1 MAESTGNKGLG
12 QPPEQMSTE
21 TRLLLAFLLM
31 GAIMF
36 LTPYFFKSQTPSPAA
51 KKSTQAGASQAT
63 VPPTAAETQAPPVS
77 VESEKAPVVPVIQAQ
92 TQPPLVIN
100 TDKYKITFSNQG
112 ANVRSWLLKTSLAEG
127 KPLELVN
134 STATVEDPTDCPG
147 RPADPKSTCKM
158 VPAYPFSLYLADRA
172 PLAKKLNNATYQQTA
187 DPDGLGVVF
196 EFSDGHATARKTF
209 RFQKDSFLSQ
219 VSSEVTNDGQ
229 PVANSLEWRAGFGD
243 LTVTNPSANQKTILF
258 DPFASGSLW
267 HPFGDNLKEQTASA
281 AKNGPL
287 TISGN
292 FSFAGIEDTYFTA
305 VFLPDSNANMQAVT
319 FADNTRTPLIEKP
332 ALYTGAA
339 ISMGAVNHFRMF
351 VGPKDYDLLR
361 HIDTKLE
368 QLVNFGMMS
377 ILAKP
382 LFLVVNWFDDNVV
395 HNFGWAI
402 VVVTIVINF
411 ALFPLKLANMK
422 SMRKMQAL
430 KPQVDAINAKYKNIK
445 MTDPRKG
452 EQNQE
457 VMDLYKKYGVNP
469 MGGCVPMLLQIPFF
483 FAFYTVFRVSVEMRG
498 ANWLWIHDLSQAEV
512 SPIKLL
518 PIIMIVSQFYMQR
531 MTPQANVDP
540 SQQKMMQF
548 MPLIFGFM
556 FYQFPSGLVL
566 YYLTSNLV
574 GMGQQWFFNHTE
586 AAQEAAR
593 SVEPPKKKN
602 GRK

>member
-36 LTPYFFKSQTPSPAA
+36 LTPYFFKSQAPAPIA
-51 KKSTQAGASQAT
+51 KKSTQSGQTADATPPPAASEAPAPAAQAADAAT
-63 VPPTAAETQAPPVS
+63 APTA
-77 VESEKAPVVPVIQAQ
+77 PVIQAQ
-92 TQPPLVIN
+92 AQPPFIVD
-100 TDKYKITFSNQG
+100 THFFKITFSNQG
-112 ANVRSWLLKTSLAEG
+112 ANVRSWQLKKSLAEG

-134 STATVEDPTDCPG
+134 TSTTVEDP
-147 RPADPKSTCKM
+147 
-158 VPAYPFSLYLADRA
+158 YPFDLYLPDRKA
-172 PLAKKLNNATYQQTA
+172 LAKKLNTSTYEQTV
-187 DPDGLGVVF
+187 DPDGLGVAF
-196 EFSDGHATARKTF
+196 NYSDGHNTVRKTF
-209 RFQKDSFLSQ
+209 RFQQDSYLVQ
-219 VSSEVTNDGQ
+219 VTSEVTADGQ
-229 PVANSLEWRAGFGD
+229 PVNNSLEWRGGFGD
-243 LTVTNPSANQKTILF
+243 FTITNPSANQKTIYF
-258 DPFASGSLW
+258 DLTANS
-267 HPFGDNLKEQTASA
+267 LKEHPAKDAS
-281 AKNGPL
+281 KGPV
-287 TISGN
+287 TYSGT
-292 FSFAGIEDTYFTA
+292 FSFAGIEDGYFTA
-305 VFLPDSNANMQAVT
+305 VFLPDSNATMQEVT
-319 FADNTRTPLIEKP
+319 FSDNTRTPLIEKP
-332 ALYTGAA
+332 ADYTGAA
-339 ISMGAVNHFRMF
+339 VSMGAVNHFRVF
-351 VGPKDYDLLR
+351 VGPKDYDLLKR
-361 HIDTKLE
+361 VDPKLE
-368 QLVNFGMMS
+368 QLINFGWMS

-382 LFLVVNWFDDNVV
+382 LFLVVNWFNANVV

-402 VVVTIVINF
+402 VVVTIVINL
-411 ALFPLKLANMK
+411 ALFPLKISNMK

-483 FAFYTVFRVSVEMRG
+483 FAFLTVFRVSAEMRG
-498 ANWLWIHDLSQAEV
+498 ANWLWIHDLSQAET
-512 SPIKLL
+512 SAIKLL
-518 PIIMIVSQFYMQR
+518 PIIMIVSQFYMQS

-540 SQQKMMQF
+540 SQQKMMRF

-574 GMGQQWFFNHTE
+574 SMGQQWFFNHTE

-593 SVEPPKKKN
+593 SVEPPKKKKD

>member
-21 TRLLLAFLLM
+21 TRLLIAFLLM

-36 LTPYFFKSQTPSPAA
+36 LTPYFFKTQAPAPNA
-51 KKSTQAGASQAT
+51 KKSTQSGQAADAT
-63 VPPTAAETQAPPVS
+63 VQPTPAEVKVPAVSAET
-77 VESEKAPVVPVIQAQ
+77 KAPSVPE
-92 TQPPLVIN
+92 TQSPALPPLVIN
-100 TDKYKITFSNQG
+100 TDQYKITFSNQG
-112 ANVRSWLLKTSLAEG
+112 ANVRSWQLKKSLAEG

-134 STATVEDPTDCPG
+134 TAATVDDP
-147 RPADPKSTCKM
+147 
-158 VPAYPFSLYLADRA
+158 YPFSLYLAEHKE
-172 PLAKKLNNATYQQTA
+172 LGKKLNAAVYQQTA
-187 DPDGLGVVF
+187 DPDGLGVTYDY
-196 EFSDGHATARKTF
+196 SDGHTTVRKTF
-209 RFQKDSFLSQ
+209 RFLKDSYLTQ
-219 VSSEVTNDGQ
+219 VTSEVKTDGQ
-229 PVANSLEWRAGFGD
+229 PVNNGLEWRGGFGD
-243 LTVTNPSANQKTILF
+243 FTLSNPAANQKTIYFNL
-258 DPFASGSLW
+258 AGNS
-267 HPFGDNLKEQTASA
+267 LKEQTVSA
-281 AKNGPL
+281 AKNGPA
-287 TISGN
+287 TAEGN
-292 FSFAGIEDTYFTA
+292 FSFAGVEDTYFTA
-305 VFLPDSNANMQAVT
+305 VFLPDSSSATVQEVT
-319 FADNTRTPLIEKP
+319 FSDNTRTPLIEKP
-332 ALYTGAA
+332 APYTGAA
-339 ISMGAVNHFRMF
+339 ISMGAVNHFRVF
-351 VGPKDYDLLR
+351 VGPKDYDTLKR
-361 HIDTKLE
+361 VDPKLE
-368 QLVNFGMMS
+368 QLVNFGWMG

-382 LFLVVNWFDDNVV
+382 LFLVVNWFNDNVV

-402 VVVTIVINF
+402 VVVTFVINM

-457 VMDLYKKYGVNP
+457 VMDLYKKYNVNP
-469 MGGCVPMLLQIPFF
+469 MGGCVPMLIQIPFF

-593 SVEPPKKKN
+593 SVEPLKKKKD
-602 GRK
+602 GKK